1 MKGKR
6 LLALCLVGV
15 MLLLGACGASPE
27 EVQSYAQAVLD
38 AGYKGEFAE
47 YAKQT
52 KTSEEEAKAIY
63 EENLDQM
70 MTQAGF
76 ASMELPEELKENYR
90 TLFQDMLKKADYKVG
105 KAKEGEEKSFT
116 VEVTVKPL
124 IAFEG
129 LQEEVT
135 AKVQEEMAGFT
146 EALDSVTVNEMVFRR
161 MYEIMEEKM
170 KEPAYGEPQTL
181 TLRVSPDENQVYEIS
196 EADLSKLDL
205 AMFPFDNL

>member
-6 LLALCLVGV
+6 LLALCLLGV
-15 MLLLGACGASPE
+15 LLLLEACKASPE
-27 EVQSYAQAVLD
+27 EVERYAQAVLD
-38 AGYKGEFAE
+38 AGYKGEFTE

-63 EENLDQM
+63 EANLDQM

-76 ASMELPEELKENYR
+76 ASMELSEELKENYR
-90 TLFQDMLKKADYKVG
+90 NLFRDMLKKADYKVG
-105 KAKEGEEKSFT
+105 KATEGEEKSFT

-124 IAFEG
+124 IVFEG

-135 AKVQEEMAGFT
+135 AKVQEEMAGLT
-146 EALDSVTVNEMVFRR
+146 EVPDSAAVNEMVFRK
-161 MYEIMEEKM
+161 MYEIMAEKM
-170 KEPAYGEPQTL
+170 KEPSYGEPQML
-181 TLRVSPDENQVYEIS
+181 TLQVSPDENQVYEIS